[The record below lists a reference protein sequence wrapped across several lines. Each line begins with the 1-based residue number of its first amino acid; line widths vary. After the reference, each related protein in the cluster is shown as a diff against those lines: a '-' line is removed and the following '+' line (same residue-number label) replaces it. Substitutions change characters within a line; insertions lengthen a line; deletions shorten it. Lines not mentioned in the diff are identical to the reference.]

1 MADATTNPSLP
12 DGRRPWLGS
21 AVSLGLL
28 MLETVLLERL
38 VGDRILDLA
47 TDFFVRR
54 PYRKEIVVAAALT
67 VAVLFVRV
75 RADPAPFRSA
85 FVAWPRILLQVA
97 VFFLPLLAFP
107 FLLDSGSL
115 PPWLGDVVAPRIAMG
130 LAGAWIASL
139 ALLVPGGVA
148 VRPLVLAAAGSVGF
162 VATAIISGEVFWN
175 VTGELTLRLV
185 SWMLA
190 TVAGIEVVRPKPFVI
205 GDADFQVSVGFGCS
219 GYQGIALIT
228 GLLAGYLWWFRRV
241 LRFPQAYLLIP
252 VGIVLSYLANAVRIV
267 ALILIG
273 IRVSPRIA
281 VDGFH
286 SNAGWLAFLAIGL
299 GMIWTTARMPFFT
312 RSEADPDPEPD
323 PRRPGSAQGTV
334 AEPLATARVGPST
347 VACLVPCLVL
357 LAVPLVTG
365 AISVHG
371 SLDVYYPIRVV
382 AVAATLWA
390 LRDAYG
396 EVTFDPSA
404 NSIGLGVLVFVIW
417 MILAP
422 NVTTP
427 DPEQAARLDPS
438 SLGPLWGTLWVAV
451 RFLGYVLTAPIAE
464 ELAFRGFLTRRL
476 VSEDAEAVP
485 LGTFTW
491 PSFLLSSVAFGLI
504 HQSNWIPGTIAG
516 MAYAAALYHRRRI
529 GDAIAAH
536 AVTNALLG
544 TYVIATGSWAS
555 WG

>member
-12 DGRRPWLGS
+12 AGRRPWLGS

-175 VTGELTLRLV
+175 VTGEPTLRLV
-185 SWMLA
+185 SWMLG
-190 TVAGIEVVRPKPFVI
+190 TLAGIEVVRPEPFVI

-312 RSEADPDPEPD
+312 RSEADPDPEPS
-323 PRRPGSAQGTV
+323 PRLPGSEGGTV
-334 AEPLATARVGPST
+334 TDPLATTRVGPST

-365 AISVHG
+365 AISIHG

-438 SLGPLWGTLWVAV
+438 SLGPLWGTLWVAI